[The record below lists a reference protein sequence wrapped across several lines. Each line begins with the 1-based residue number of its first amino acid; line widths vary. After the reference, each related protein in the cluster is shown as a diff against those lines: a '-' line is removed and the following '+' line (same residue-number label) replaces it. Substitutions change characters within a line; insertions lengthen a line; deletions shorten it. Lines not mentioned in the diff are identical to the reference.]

1 MTTFRHSSL
10 IVFSGKFRP
19 VREGIERSARDDIE
33 DPVFPYPHLKVTL
46 ISWESLLDVA
56 GA

>member
-1 MTTFRHSSL
+1 M
-10 IVFSGKFRP
+10 IVFSGRFQP
-19 VREGIERSARDDIE
+19 VLREDLGRSARDDIE